1 MASNTKAPQQAK
13 LPDPAQGTAYVI
25 LTPARNEDQIIEKT
39 LRSVINQTIRPA
51 QWIIVD
57 DGSTDETSAIL
68 DRFSSE
74 FPWISALHRK
84 DRGFCDEYVGTVE
97 TIMAGYPSLSVKNW
111 EFLAFLDA
119 DIELGHDYFERCFEE
134 FRKDPKLGIGGG
146 VLCELNRDVAKVQHA
161 LSHHVPGATKIYRRE
176 CWDAIGLTAIPGYDT
191 YDEIKANYLGWRT
204 RSFLNIQAF
213 HLRPHGAS
221 WGSWRDAV
229 KNGHMDYFLGYHPL
243 FMIFKC
249 LRRLVA
255 KPYVLNSVGHL
266 WGYLRGYLKRRPQ
279 LADRALI
286 GYLRRQQLRRMHL
299 PHTLLGK
306 ERE

>member
-84 DRGFCDEYVGTVE
+84 DRGFCDEYVGTIE
-97 TIMAGYPSLSVKNW
+97 TIMAGYPSLSVTNW

-134 FRKDPKLGIGGG
+134 FRNDPKLGIGGG
-146 VLCELNRDVAKVQHA
+146 VLYELENGVPKVQQEP
-161 LSHHVPGATKIYRRE
+161 SYHVRGATKIYRRE

-191 YDEIKANYLGWRT
+191 YDEIKANYLGWHT
-204 RSFLNIQAF
+204 RSFPNIRAF
-213 HLRPHGAS
+213 HLRPLGAS

-243 FMIFKC
+243 FMLLKC
-249 LRRLVA
+249 LRRVVA
-255 KPYVLNSVGHL
+255 RPYVLNSVGHL
-266 WGYLRGYLKRRPQ
+266 WGYLRDYLQGRPQ
-279 LADRALI
+279 VPDRAVTT
-286 GYLRRQQLRRMHL
+286 YLRKHQFRMLLFRETFLR
-299 PHTLLGK
+299 
-306 ERE
+306 